1 MKYRAEIDGLRALA
15 LLPVILLHAG
25 FEWFSGGFVGVDV
38 FFVISGYLITTI
50 IISELADG
58 QFSIINFYERR
69 ARRILPALFFVMAAC
84 LPFAWLWLTP
94 ADLRDFGESLV
105 AVSTFSSNILFW
117 WESDYF
123 DAASELK
130 PLLHTWSLA
139 VEEQYYILFP
149 IFLMLTWRLG
159 IKWVLILLSAV
170 FVISLGV
177 AAFIIVMSVING
189 FRIDLTNRIIGL
201 NSHLNIYS
209 FDNEITNKQADE
221 LILNI
226 DNSFFYQHY
235 KSIET
240 NGLIIKSNNS
250 KGVMIKGYD
259 EYDKNHYLFNS
270 INMGALIQNPKSEI
284 LIGDSLANE
293 MNLSVGDK
301 VKIAIPKTDKT
312 ILGNIPRFKTLE
324 VVGVF
329 DLGLYEYDSNLI
341 FLSSELVRKLLLYD
355 EDIYNKI
362 EFFTSSPNEIELFKN
377 KVELETSNLL
387 LNFYSISWKDQNK
400 TLINALKVEK
410 NVMFIIL
417 SLIILVASLNI
428 ISGLIIFVK
437 EKNKDIGIL
446 KTIGMSNKSIIKIF
460 FTIGISIGLIGS
472 LIGLIIGILFTI
484 NIKSI
489 QSFLEYLLGTKLFS
503 EEVYYLSSLPS
514 KISINEVVYV
524 LCVAIIISI
533 ISTIF
538 PALSSARIDPIKSL
552 RSE

>member
-1 MKYRAEIDGLRALA
+1 MISKSERLLIFRFLFSKKSDGYVSIFA
-15 LLPVILLHAG
+15 
-25 FEWFSGGFVGVDV
+25 W
-38 FFVISGYLITTI
+38 
-50 IISELADG
+50 
-58 QFSIINFYERR
+58 FSII
-69 ARRILPALFFVMAAC
+69 
-84 LPFAWLWLTP
+84 
-94 ADLRDFGESLV
+94 G
-105 AVSTFSSNILFW
+105 
-117 WESDYF
+117 
-123 DAASELK
+123 
-130 PLLHTWSLA
+130 
-139 VEEQYYILFP
+139 
-149 IFLMLTWRLG
+149 
-159 IKWVLILLSAV
+159 
-170 FVISLGV
+170 ISLGV
-177 AAFIIVMSVING
+177 AAIIIVMSVMNG

-259 EYDKNHYLFNS
+259 AYDKNHYLFNS

-446 KTIGMSNKSIIKIF
+446 KTIGMTNKSIIKIF
-460 FTIGISIGLIGS
+460 LS
-472 LIGLIIGILFTI
+472 LIHI
-484 NIKSI
+484 
-489 QSFLEYLLGTKLFS
+489 
-503 EEVYYLSSLPS
+503 
-514 KISINEVVYV
+514 
-524 LCVAIIISI
+524 
-533 ISTIF
+533 
-538 PALSSARIDPIKSL
+538 
-552 RSE
+552 

>member
-1 MKYRAEIDGLRALA
+1 M
-15 LLPVILLHAG
+15 
-25 FEWFSGGFVGVDV
+25 
-38 FFVISGYLITTI
+38 
-50 IISELADG
+50 
-58 QFSIINFYERR
+58 
-69 ARRILPALFFVMAAC
+69 
-84 LPFAWLWLTP
+84 
-94 ADLRDFGESLV
+94 
-105 AVSTFSSNILFW
+105 
-117 WESDYF
+117 
-123 DAASELK
+123 
-130 PLLHTWSLA
+130 
-139 VEEQYYILFP
+139 
-149 IFLMLTWRLG
+149 
-159 IKWVLILLSAV
+159 
-170 FVISLGV
+170 
-177 AAFIIVMSVING
+177 
-189 FRIDLTNRIIGL
+189 
-201 NSHLNIYS
+201 
-209 FDNEITNKQADE
+209 
-221 LILNI
+221 
-226 DNSFFYQHY
+226 
-235 KSIET
+235 
-240 NGLIIKSNNS
+240 
-250 KGVMIKGYD
+250 
-259 EYDKNHYLFNS
+259 
-270 INMGALIQNPKSEI
+270 
-284 LIGDSLANE
+284 
-293 MNLSVGDK
+293 
-301 VKIAIPKTDKT
+301 
-312 ILGNIPRFKTLE
+312 E
-324 VVGVF
+324 VVAVF

-377 KVELETSNLL
+377 KVELVTSNLL

-524 LCVAIIISI
+524 LCVAIIIAI

>member
-1 MKYRAEIDGLRALA
+1 MISKSERLLIFRFLFSKKSDGYVSIFA
-15 LLPVILLHAG
+15 
-25 FEWFSGGFVGVDV
+25 W
-38 FFVISGYLITTI
+38 
-50 IISELADG
+50 
-58 QFSIINFYERR
+58 FSII
-69 ARRILPALFFVMAAC
+69 
-84 LPFAWLWLTP
+84 
-94 ADLRDFGESLV
+94 G
-105 AVSTFSSNILFW
+105 
-117 WESDYF
+117 
-123 DAASELK
+123 
-130 PLLHTWSLA
+130 
-139 VEEQYYILFP
+139 
-149 IFLMLTWRLG
+149 
-159 IKWVLILLSAV
+159 
-170 FVISLGV
+170 ISLGV
-177 AAFIIVMSVING
+177 AAIIIVMSVMNG

-259 EYDKNHYLFNS
+259 EYDENHYLFNS

-355 EDIYNKI
+355 EGIYNKI

-514 KISINEVVYV
+514 KISVNEVVYV

-538 PALSSARIDPIKSL
+538 PALSSARIDPVKSL

>member
-1 MKYRAEIDGLRALA
+1 MLSKSERLLIFRFLFSKKSDGY
-15 LLPVILLHAG
+15 VSI
-25 FEWFSGGFVGVDV
+25 FSW
-38 FFVISGYLITTI
+38 
-50 IISELADG
+50 
-58 QFSIINFYERR
+58 FSII
-69 ARRILPALFFVMAAC
+69 
-84 LPFAWLWLTP
+84 
-94 ADLRDFGESLV
+94 G
-105 AVSTFSSNILFW
+105 
-117 WESDYF
+117 
-123 DAASELK
+123 
-130 PLLHTWSLA
+130 
-139 VEEQYYILFP
+139 
-149 IFLMLTWRLG
+149 
-159 IKWVLILLSAV
+159 
-170 FVISLGV
+170 ISLGV
-177 AAFIIVMSVING
+177 AAIIIVMSVMNG

-209 FDNEITNKQADE
+209 FDKEITNKQADE

-226 DNSFFYQHY
+226 DSTFFYQY
-235 KSIET
+235 FKSIET
-240 NGLIIKSNNS
+240 KGLVIKNNES

-259 EYDKNHYLFNS
+259 DYDKDHYLVNAMREGS
-270 INMGALIQNPKSEI
+270 LIKNPINEI

-293 MNLSVGDK
+293 MNLSIGDK

-324 VVGVF
+324 VVGIF

-341 FLSSELVRKLLLYD
+341 FLSASLVRKLLLYD
-355 EDIYNKI
+355 EGIYNKI
-362 EFFTSSPNEIELFKN
+362 EFFTSFPNDVDLFKN
-377 KVELETSNLL
+377 HLEVEISKLL
-387 LNFYSISWKDQNK
+387 LNFYAISWKDQNQ

-446 KTIGMSNKSIIKIF
+446 KTFGMTNKSIIKIF

-489 QSFLEYLLGTKLFS
+489 QKFLEHLLGTKLFS

-514 KISINEVVYV
+514 KISFNEVVYV